1 MYREYTVNTAVFSI
15 CGIIWIEDRH
25 SGWGYGKIKMG
36 LRCVE
41 RLHGNPF
48 LNGSFHSMS
57 QVIAVKLAQLGGRVI
72 PHSVGDDSDKFS
84 KKLIFMVGAG

>member
-1 MYREYTVNTAVFSI
+1 M
-15 CGIIWIEDRH
+15 
-25 SGWGYGKIKMG
+25 
-36 LRCVE
+36 E

-57 QVIAVKLAQLGGRVI
+57 QMIAVKLAQLGGRVI